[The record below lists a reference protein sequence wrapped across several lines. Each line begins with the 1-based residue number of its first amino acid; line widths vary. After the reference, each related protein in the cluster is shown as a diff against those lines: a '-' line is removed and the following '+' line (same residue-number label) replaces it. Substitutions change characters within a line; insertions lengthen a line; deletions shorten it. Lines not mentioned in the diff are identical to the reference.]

1 MARMCTNPAGFL
13 NLWVCKFKNHTKNA
27 TQLWSPKNVI
37 SYENPPDGGVY
48 VVVLQ
53 NPLDK
58 PHCINE

>member
-1 MARMCTNPAGFL
+1 MGFL
-13 NLWVCKFKNHTKNA
+13 NLWLGRIKNHTKNA

-58 PHCINE
+58 THCINE

>member
-1 MARMCTNPAGFL
+1 MGFL
-13 NLWVCKFKNHTKNA
+13 NLWVCKLKNHTKNA
-27 TQLWSPKNVI
+27 TQLWSSKNVI

-53 NPLDK
+53 NTLVK